1 MKELIGKIRNTE
13 SSLPKWLVN
22 EKKEITEKV
31 LNSSNSFT
39 SFLNQ
44 THSIIVKISSS
55 INKLKE
61 AFSSLKTNKSP
72 RYDDR
77 NFSVVKKCLGEINEP
92 LKHIINPENS

>member
-1 MKELIGKIRNTE
+1 MK
-13 SSLPKWLVN
+13 
-22 EKKEITEKV
+22 KKEITEKL

-55 INKLKE
+55 INKLNE

-72 RYDDR
+72 RYNDI
-77 NFSVVKKCLGEINEP
+77 NFPVVKKCLGEINKP

>member
-1 MKELIGKIRNTE
+1 MK
-13 SSLPKWLVN
+13 
-22 EKKEITEKV
+22 KKENEKV

-44 THSIIVKISSS
+44 THSIIVQISSS
-55 INKLKE
+55 INKLNE

-72 RYDDR
+72 RYDDV
-77 NFSVVKKCLGEINEP
+77 NFPVVKKCLGEINKP